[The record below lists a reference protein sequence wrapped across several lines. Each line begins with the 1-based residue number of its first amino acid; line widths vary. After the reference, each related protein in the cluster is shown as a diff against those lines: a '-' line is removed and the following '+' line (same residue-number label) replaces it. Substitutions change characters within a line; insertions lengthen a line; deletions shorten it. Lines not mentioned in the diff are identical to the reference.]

1 MEKIKVIQY
10 GCGKMSKYTMRYLYE
25 TGCQIVGAID
35 CNPSI
40 VGMDSR
46 SCYNNNLI
54 EIFPV
59 NKNKQFCRIRG
70 AF

>member
-40 VGMDSR
+40 VGMDIGDYFSPLFVILYTR
-46 SCYNNNLI
+46 SLQHIKTY
-54 EIFPV
+54 
-59 NKNKQFCRIRG
+59 K
-70 AF
+70 